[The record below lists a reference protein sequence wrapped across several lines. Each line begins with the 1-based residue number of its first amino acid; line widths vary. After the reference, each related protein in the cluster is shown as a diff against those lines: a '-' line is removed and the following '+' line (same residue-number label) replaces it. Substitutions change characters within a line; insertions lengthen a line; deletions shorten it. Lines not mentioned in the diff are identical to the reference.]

1 MIHLAFA
8 GASIDGGPHTRI
20 TWPAQHT
27 PHDRNTLITYG
38 TDTLITHGT
47 GHGLALFAVLMLCDR
62 QLGRIPVPAALLMAA
77 SRVRP
82 GAHFPH
88 DAAGPIVG
96 ALVAR
101 GLTPLTRPAAP
112 AVHRIRATRLRPLV
126 AAR

>member
-1 MIHLAFA
+1 MTHRASA

-27 PHDRNTLITYG
+27 PHDLNTLITYG
-38 TDTLITHGT
+38 TGN
-47 GHGLALFAVLMLCDR
+47 GLALFAVPMLCDR
-62 QLGRIPVPAALLMAA
+62 PLVRIPVPAALLMAA

-88 DAAGPIVG
+88 DAAVDPI
-96 ALVAR
+96 
-101 GLTPLTRPAAP
+101 P
-112 AVHRIRATRLRPLV
+112 ATRLRPLV